1 MGLFVNGV
9 EVESVIGVDEDG
21 PMVDRQKVKK
31 VWVRETEDDDYE
43 SVWERIEPQSTD

>member
-21 PMVDRQKVKK
+21 LMVDGQKVEK
-31 VWVRETEDDDYE
+31 VWVRETEDDVYE
-43 SVWERIEPQSTD
+43 SVWERTTPPSTD